1 MGRLLG
7 RGHFIFVLSYQQA
20 DQRPC
25 ESFQPG
31 LRGVTKNRDGQPM
44 PQIDVTERRITTALD
59 RIRKS
64 IETEPIP
71 QIDNTVVLELEE
83 KLRILQS
90 TLQAAKADLSDEQST
105 NAQLEQRVRRLRDRQ
120 QGFLTKLE
128 ADIGKQQAAMR
139 KLDAD
144 LQTQRVA
151 NEQLRQSNHSLR
163 TANESGVADPELI
176 NKAMMDEIVALHAA
190 RSTDQSEA
198 QVVITSLNV
207 LLQKTATGAVGFE
220 ESL

>member
-1 MGRLLG
+1 
-7 RGHFIFVLSYQQA
+7 
-20 DQRPC
+20 
-25 ESFQPG
+25 
-31 LRGVTKNRDGQPM
+31 M

-90 TLQAAKADLSDEQST
+90 TLQLAKADFSDEQST

-144 LQTQRVA
+144 LQTLRVA

-207 LLQKTATGAVGFE
+207 LLQKTATGAVDFE
-220 ESL
+220 ENL

>member
-1 MGRLLG
+1 
-7 RGHFIFVLSYQQA
+7 
-20 DQRPC
+20 
-25 ESFQPG
+25 
-31 LRGVTKNRDGQPM
+31 M

-90 TLQAAKADLSDEQST
+90 TLQVAKADLSDEQST

-144 LQTQRVA
+144 LQTLRVA